1 MKSIFSKEQNK
12 YLQENYDKKSYK
24 EIAEI
29 LGFTERQIRG
39 RINNMGLSKTRKFD
53 KSYFDNIDSKEKA
66 YWLGFI
72 YADGY
77 IVCNQHTATYEL
89 GIEINS
95 QDDYLLKRL
104 AYNLGNVHKV
114 EYKHNYKSFNGYNV
128 KDVDYFLDQLVKD
141 YERLYK
147 ENLGNK

>member
-53 KSYFDNIDSKEKA
+53 KSYFDK
-66 YWLGFI
+66 L
-72 YADGY
+72 
-77 IVCNQHTATYEL
+77 
-89 GIEINS
+89 
-95 QDDYLLKRL
+95 
-104 AYNLGNVHKV
+104 HK
-114 EYKHNYKSFNGYNV
+114 F
-128 KDVDYFLDQLVKD
+128 Q
-141 YERLYK
+141 
-147 ENLGNK
+147 

>member
-104 AYNLGNVHKV
+104 AYNLGNVNIITNLLMDIIMKLIRV
-114 EYKHNYKSFNGYNV
+114 SYEYIQNIYVSH
-128 KDVDYFLDQLVKD
+128 
-141 YERLYK
+141 
-147 ENLGNK
+147 